1 MANRDFEVG
10 DIVNNFNTGIR
21 GEILMIDWGTNEA
34 TIRDLDSEYEHPE
47 DQLIYRLWDLTLYS
61 RG

>member
-21 GEILMIDWGTNEA
+21 GEILDIDWSTNEA

>member
-1 MANRDFEVG
+1 MANRVFEVG

-21 GEILMIDWGTNEA
+21 GEILDIDWGTNEA
-34 TIRDLDSEYEHPE
+34 TIRDLHSEYEHPE

>member
-1 MANRDFEVG
+1 
-10 DIVNNFNTGIR
+10 VNNFNTGIR
-21 GEILMIDWGTNEA
+21 GEIVDIDYGTNEVV
-34 TIRDLDSEYEHPE
+34 IRDLHSEYEHPE

>member
-21 GEILMIDWGTNEA
+21 GEILMIDWGTNEV
-34 TIRDLDSEYEHPE
+34 TIRDLHSEYKHPE
-47 DQLIYRLWDLTLYS
+47 DQLIYRLWDLTL
-61 RG
+61 

>member
-1 MANRDFEVG
+1 MANRDFKVG

-21 GEILMIDWGTNEA
+21 GEIVDIDWGRLEVV
-34 TIRDLDSEYEHPE
+34 IRDQDSEYEHPE
-47 DQLIYRLWDLTLYS
+47 DQLTYRLWDLTLYS

>member
-21 GEILMIDWGTNEA
+21 GEILDIDWGRNEA

-47 DQLIYRLWDLTLYS
+47 DQLIYRLWNLTLYS

>member
-21 GEILMIDWGTNEA
+21 GEIVEIDHGTSEVV
-34 TIRDLDSEYEHPE
+34 IRDQDSEYEHPE
-47 DQLIYRLWDLTLYS
+47 DQLTYRMWDLTLYS

>member
-1 MANRDFEVG
+1 MANRDLEVG
-10 DIVNNFNTGIR
+10 DIVNNFNTGIC
-21 GEILMIDWGTNEA
+21 GEILDIDWGTNEA
-34 TIRDLDSEYEHPE
+34 TIQDLDSEYEHPE

>member
-1 MANRDFEVG
+1 MANRDFKVG

-21 GEILMIDWGTNEA
+21 GEILDIDWGTNEA
-34 TIRDLDSEYEHPE
+34 NIQDLDSEYEHPE
-47 DQLIYRLWDLTLYS
+47 DQLIYRVWDLTLYS